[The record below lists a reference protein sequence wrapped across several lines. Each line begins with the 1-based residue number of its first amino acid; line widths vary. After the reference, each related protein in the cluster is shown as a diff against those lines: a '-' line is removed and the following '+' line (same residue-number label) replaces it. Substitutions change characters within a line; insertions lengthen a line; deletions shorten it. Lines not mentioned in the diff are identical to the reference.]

1 MTTNIEVK
9 PKPYS
14 REEYLEIT
22 RRQKPP
28 EGYVPYSETR
38 NAQWIESF
46 CYCLRRIFRARDF
59 RRVKNCS

>member
-9 PKPYS
+9 PKPYTK
-14 REEYLEIT
+14 EEYLEIT

-28 EGYVPYSETR
+28 EGYASYSETR

-46 CYCLRRIFRARDF
+46 CYFLRRIFGASDS
-59 RRVKNCS
+59 RRSKN